1 MPWLQALSKIIQE
14 WVSTAE
20 EQDEEYTRSGKRNS
34 ESVHD
39 WVKSGWVKGILAC
52 SALRK
57 TYRSILVGSKQGS
70 GQKCVFIL
78 LNGTEEVI
86 SERLRGRREHFMSP
100 ELLQSQF
107 DALEL
112 PTQEEGSPAI
122 FINDLS
128 LSVASIVDSILQ
140 ELHILRASM
149 AATT

>member
-39 WVKSGWVKGILAC
+39 WVKSGRVKGILAC